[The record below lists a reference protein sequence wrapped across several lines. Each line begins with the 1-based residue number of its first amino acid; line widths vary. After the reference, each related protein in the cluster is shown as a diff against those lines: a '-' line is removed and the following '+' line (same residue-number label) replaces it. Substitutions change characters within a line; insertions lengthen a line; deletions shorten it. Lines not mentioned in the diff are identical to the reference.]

1 MLELIAMESEKLK
14 KIKIIL
20 NKQSFGLF
28 LQPNP
33 LEEEFLAKNA
43 LRLALADAGKKTIC
57 DWEGPT
63 DLKLKWREII
73 SFPDSNPDSKKNTMT
88 QTVKIKIP
96 KNGGIAEVSYDEE
109 GDFLVFSITPKSD
122 EINPQE
128 ISIQKILPAPEAVF
142 AFFEKEEEF
151 ENIKNK
157 QLLPA
162 KENIILIS
170 ADNQRS
176 LIQKTSELI
185 ELLGKE
191 IYQNKAIATLL
202 FACLIAET
210 ENFNKHTSKEIL
222 DLAGIFLENGADKE
236 TIKKIQ
242 FSRQPANQFLGR
254 ALARTYADEKTNAAW
269 TFFTEQDFQ
278 KTNTRPSLELFL
290 SLVKSFNQVIAEK
303 DRHFLLW
310 KEKES
315 VKGLLYCRTESGFS
329 FLSQKLGLKSLKPQ
343 NNFIRLPDYPN
354 FSAAEKNLRQLL
366 KSSD

>member
-1 MLELIAMESEKLK
+1 MDNEKLK

-20 NKQSFGLF
+20 NKKSFGLF
-28 LQPNP
+28 LRQNP
-33 LEEEFLAKNA
+33 LEEEFLAKEA
-43 LRLALADAGKKTIC
+43 LRLALAKAGKKAIC

-63 DLKLKWREII
+63 DLKLKWQEII
-73 SFPDSNPDSKKNTMT
+73 FFPDSKKTAMAET
-88 QTVKIKIP
+88 IKIKVP
-96 KNGGIAEVSYDEE
+96 KKGGIAEVSYDEE
-109 GDFLVFSITPKSD
+109 DDFLAFLITPKSG
-122 EINPQE
+122 EIDSRE

-151 ENIKNK
+151 ENKNK
-157 QLLPA
+157 RPLPP

-170 ADNQRS
+170 ADQHRS

-185 ELLGKE
+185 ELLGQE
-191 IYQNKAIATLL
+191 IYQDKTIATLL

-210 ENFNKHTSKEIL
+210 ENFNKHASKEIL
-222 DLAGIFLENGADKE
+222 DLAGTFLENNADKE

-242 FSRQPANQFLGR
+242 FPRQPTNQFLGR

-278 KTNTRPSLELFL
+278 KTNTRPSSELFL
-290 SLVKSFNQVIAEK
+290 SLVKSFNRVIAEK

-310 KEKES
+310 KEKEG
-315 VKGLLYCRTESGFS
+315 VKGLLYCRTENGFS
-329 FLSQKLGLKSLKPQ
+329 FLSEKLGLKPE

-366 KSSD
+366 KNSD

>member
-1 MLELIAMESEKLK
+1 MESEKLK

-20 NKQSFGLF
+20 NKRNFGLF
-28 LQPNP
+28 LRPNP
-33 LEEEFLAKNA
+33 LEEEFLAKEA
-43 LRLALADAGKKTIC
+43 LRLALANAGKKTVC
-57 DWEGPT
+57 DWEEPAG
-63 DLKLKWREII
+63 LKLKWQEII
-73 SFPDSNPDSKKNTMT
+73 SFPDSEKTAMAETIKIKVPKKN
-88 QTVKIKIP
+88 
-96 KNGGIAEVSYDEE
+96 GIAEVSYEE
-109 GDFLVFSITPKSD
+109 ENDFLAFLITPKSG
-122 EINPQE
+122 EINSQE

-151 ENIKNK
+151 ENIKNRRS
-157 QLLPA
+157 LPS

-170 ADNQRS
+170 ADQHRS

-185 ELLGKE
+185 ELLGEE
-191 IYQNKAIATLL
+191 IYRDKAIATLL

-210 ENFNKHTSKEIL
+210 ENFNKRASKEIL

-269 TFFTEQDFQ
+269 TFLAEQDFQ

-290 SLVKSFNQVIAEK
+290 SLVKSFNRVIAEK
-303 DRHFLLW
+303 DHYFLLW
-310 KEKES
+310 KEKGG
-315 VKGLLYCRTESGFS
+315 VKGLLYCRTESEFS
-329 FLSQKLGLKSLKPQ
+329 FLNQKLGLKPE
-343 NNFIRLPDYPN
+343 NNFFRLPDYPN
-354 FSAAEKNLRQLL
+354 FSAAEKSLRQLL